1 MQKTTSNLGEEPMRI
16 SCLLFAVSVLLIGV
30 TPEGMAQ
37 AAPPRAE
44 APLDRLRTD
53 IEQITKSVD
62 SNWGIYIKCIDTG
75 EEIAMNADQVM
86 ETMSVIKIPLM
97 VEAFHQLEA
106 GKFSLT
112 DRYTYKASDA
122 RPGTG
127 VIRTLD
133 EGAVF
138 TIKDLLTLMVI
149 VSDNTATDVIFAK
162 VGGPAAVNQR
172 MRAYGLNTIQ
182 ATGTAGAW
190 FKALASAP
198 GEAEFHK
205 EGKIFFGL
213 SSPRDMGRLLEL
225 IAKGEAVSKK
235 ASDQM
240 IQIMTGQIYRTRI
253 PKYVGGF
260 QIPHKTGDMVPFI
273 VNDVGLLIDN
283 KHTIVISVF
292 TEKHNLPTGL
302 PANLVGA
309 YIDDAIA
316 RIAEHVSNY
325 FGYK

>member
-1 MQKTTSNLGEEPMRI
+1 MR
-16 SCLLFAVSVLLIGV
+16 CLLFAVSVLLTGPI
-30 TPEGMAQ
+30 PELMAQ

-44 APLDRLRTD
+44 APLNRIRTD

-75 EEIAMNADQVM
+75 EEIAINADQII

-97 VEAFHQLEA
+97 VEAFHQIEA

-112 DRYTYKASDA
+112 DRYTYKAADA

-127 VIRTLD
+127 VTRRLD

-138 TIKDLLTLMVI
+138 TIKDLLTLMTI

-162 VGGPAAVNQR
+162 VGGPAPVNQL
-172 MRAYGLNTIQ
+172 MRSYGLKTIQ
-182 ATGTAGAW
+182 ATGTADVW

-198 GEAEFHK
+198 SAAEFHN
-205 EGKIFFGL
+205 EGKTPFGL

-235 ASDQM
+235 ASDHM
-240 IQIMTGQIYRTRI
+240 IQIMNGQIYRTRI

-273 VNDVGLLIDN
+273 ANDVGLLIND
-283 KHTIVISVF
+283 KHTVVISVF
-292 TEKHNLPTGL
+292 TEKHNLPASL
-302 PANLVGA
+302 PTNLVGA
-309 YIDDAIA
+309 YIEDAIA